1 METVLDSTQPLPVVV
16 DNSKSRYSRLRP
28 LSLGDVRLLDGV
40 LESRRRVNREATL
53 PSQYDHLEQT
63 GRLDNFR
70 RAAGKLDAPFRGVY
84 FNDSDV
90 YKWLEAA
97 AWTLTSDPDPEL
109 ERMMNAA
116 IREIEDAQQP
126 DGYLNTYFTFEK
138 ASERWTD
145 LTHKHELYCAGH
157 LIQAAVAH
165 HRATGSQ
172 RLLNV
177 ARRFADHICD
187 TFGPEEEGK
196 RLGTDGHEEI
206 ELALVELYRDTGD
219 RTYLDQA
226 QFFVDLRGHGLLG
239 GRTYHGV
246 HGLLGGR
253 EYHQDH
259 KPLREMREMVGH
271 AVRAIYLNAGAA
283 DLYAEMGDPT
293 LLEALEQMW
302 HNMTTRR
309 MYVSGGIGSRYED
322 EAFGEDYELPN
333 ARAYAET
340 CAAVGSVM
348 WNWRM
353 LTIDGDARYA
363 DLLEHTLYNAA
374 LPGLSLDGHSYFYQN
389 PLSDSG
395 AHRRSPWFGVA
406 CCPPNVARLLAS
418 LPGYLYGVSDHGIW
432 VHLYAEGTA
441 EVSLDN
447 DRTVVLRQRT
457 QYPWDGDVEIE
468 VNGESEF
475 GLMLRI
481 PAWCE
486 EGGAIEINGDPFDG
500 SASPGSYAEIRRAW
514 RAGDKVRLSL
524 PMPVRCV
531 ECHPYVAENAGRVA
545 IMRGPLLY
553 CVEQVDNPGLDL
565 RDIVLP
571 AEASFSVQYR
581 PDLLS
586 GVAVLKT
593 LGEIIPPDEK
603 WRERLYR
610 RARPRTDAPQDTTV
624 EVTTIPYYAWANREP
639 GPMRVWLRSR
649 FPPR

>member
-1 METVLDSTQPLPVVV
+1 MVDTSLSPYAKLRPVQLDS
-16 DNSKSRYSRLRP
+16 
-28 LSLGDVRLLDGV
+28 VRLLDEFWEPRRE
-40 LESRRRVNREATL
+40 LNRRVTL
-53 PSQYDHLEQT
+53 ASQFDYLENT
-63 GRLDNFR
+63 GRMDNFR
-70 RAAGKLDAPFRGVY
+70 RAAGKIDVPFKGLY
-84 FNDSDV
+84 FNDSDI

-97 AWTLTSDPDPEL
+97 SWELLADSEVEL
-109 ERMMNAA
+109 EQMVDSA
-116 IREIEDAQQP
+116 ISEIEAAQQP
-126 DGYLNTYFTFEK
+126 DGYLDTYFTYER
-138 ASERWTD
+138 ASERWKHLTD
-145 LTHKHELYCAGH
+145 KHELYVAGH

-165 HRATGSQ
+165 HRATGSE

-206 ELALVELYRDTGD
+206 EMALVELYRDTGD

-226 QFFVDLRGHGLLG
+226 QFFVDVRGYGLLG
-239 GRTYHGV
+239 GRTHHGT
-246 HGLLGGR
+246 HGLPGGR
-253 EYHQDH
+253 EYYQDH
-259 KPLREMREMVGH
+259 EPLRDMHEMVGH
-271 AVRAIYLNAGAA
+271 AVRAVYLSSGAA
-283 DLYAEMGDPT
+283 DLYAETGDPT
-293 LLEALEQMW
+293 LLEALERLW

-309 MYVSGGIGSRYED
+309 LYVSGGIGSRYED

-333 ARAYAET
+333 DRAYAET
-340 CAAVGSVM
+340 CAAIGSVM

-395 AHRRSPWFGVA
+395 THRRSPWFDVA

-418 LPGYLYGVSDHGIW
+418 LPGYFYGVSDEGVW

-441 EVSLDN
+441 EVSLDD

-457 QYPWDGDVEIE
+457 QYPWDGEVDIE
-468 VNGESEF
+468 VDGESDF

-486 EGGAIEINGDPFDG
+486 EGAAIEINGHPFDG
-500 SASPGSYAEIRRAW
+500 SASAGSYAEIRRAW
-514 RAGDKVRLSL
+514 RRGDKVRLSL
-524 PMPVRCV
+524 PMPVRRV
-531 ECHPYVAENAGRVA
+531 ECHPYVVENAGRVA
-545 IMRGPLLY
+545 LMRGPLLY

-571 AEASFSVQYR
+571 DEGGFSVRSR
-581 PDLLS
+581 PDLLG
-586 GVAVLKT
+586 GVAVVET
-593 LGEIIPPDEK
+593 LAEIAPPDED
-603 WRERLYR
+603 WAERLYR
-610 RARPRTDAPQDTTV
+610 RARPRA
-624 EVTTIPYYAWANREP
+624 
-639 GPMRVWLRSR
+639 
-649 FPPR
+649 

>member
-1 METVLDSTQPLPVVV
+1 MENVLDTTQRSPVVV
-16 DNSKSRYSRLRP
+16 DTSKSRYSRLRP
-28 LSLGDVRLLDGV
+28 LPLSDLRLLDDL
-40 LESRRRVNREATL
+40 LEPRRRVNHETTL
-53 PSQYDHLEQT
+53 PSQYDLLEQT

-70 RAAGKLDAPFRGVY
+70 RAAGKIDVPFSGVY

-97 AWTLTSDPDPEL
+97 AWTLASDRDPEL
-109 ERMMNAA
+109 ERMVNVA
-116 IREIEDAQQP
+116 IGEIEDAQQP
-126 DGYLNTYFTFEK
+126 DGYLNTYFALERE
-138 ASERWTD
+138 SERWTD
-145 LTHKHELYCAGH
+145 LTHKHEMYCAGH

-165 HRATGSQ
+165 HRATGSE
-172 RLLNV
+172 RLLHV

-187 TFGPEEEGK
+187 IFGPEEEGK

-206 ELALVELYRDTGD
+206 EMALVELYRDTGD

-226 QFFVDLRGHGLLG
+226 TFFLDVRGHGLLG
-239 GRTYHGV
+239 GRTYHGT
-246 HGLLGGR
+246 HGLPGGR
-253 EYHQDH
+253 EYYQDH
-259 KPLREMREMVGH
+259 EPLRDMHEIVGH
-271 AVRAIYLNAGAA
+271 AVRAVYLNSGAA
-283 DLYAEMGDPT
+283 DLYAETGDPT
-293 LLEALEQMW
+293 LLEALERLW

-340 CAAVGSVM
+340 CAAIGSVM

-353 LTIDGDARYA
+353 LAIDGDARYA

-374 LPGLSLDGHSYFYQN
+374 LPGLSLDGESYFYQN

-395 AHRRSPWFGVA
+395 AHRRSSWFGVA

-418 LPGYLYGVSDHGIW
+418 LPGYFYGVSDDGVW
-432 VHLYAEGTA
+432 VHLYAEGRA
-441 EVSLDN
+441 EVRLSD
-447 DRTVVLRQRT
+447 DRTVGLRQRT
-457 QYPWDGDVEIE
+457 QYPWGGDVTIE
-468 VNGESEF
+468 VDAESEF
-475 GLMLRI
+475 GLRLRI

-486 EGGAIEINGDPFDG
+486 EGAAISINGDPFDG
-500 SASPGSYAEIRRAW
+500 SASPGSYAEIRRTW
-514 RAGDKVRLSL
+514 RPGDRVRLAL

-545 IMRGPLLY
+545 LMRGPLLY

-571 AEASFSVQYR
+571 DDASFSVQSR
-581 PDLLS
+581 PDLLG
-586 GVAVLKT
+586 GVAVLET
-593 LGEIIPPDEK
+593 LAEIVPPDEG
-603 WRERLYR
+603 WSERLYR
-610 RARPRTDAPQDTTV
+610 RTRPCTDEPQDTTAKV
-624 EVTTIPYYAWANREP
+624 AAIPYYSWANRDP

-649 FPPR
+649 LL

>member
-1 METVLDSTQPLPVVV
+1 METALDSTHLLPVVV
-16 DNSKSRYSRLRP
+16 DSSKSRYSRLRP
-28 LSLGDVRLLDGV
+28 LPLSGVRLSDSF
-40 LESRRRVNREATL
+40 LEPRRRVNREVTL

-70 RAAGKLDAPFRGVY
+70 RAAGKIDAPFRGVY

-97 AWTLTSDPDPEL
+97 AWTLASDPDPEL
-109 ERMMNAA
+109 ERMVDTA
-116 IREIEDAQQP
+116 IGEIEDAQQP

-145 LTHKHELYCAGH
+145 LTHKHELYGAGH

-172 RLLNV
+172 RLLKV
-177 ARRFADHICD
+177 ACRFADNICG

-206 ELALVELYRDTGD
+206 EMALVELYRETGD
-219 RTYLDQA
+219 REYLDQA
-226 QFFVDLRGHGLLG
+226 QFFVDVRG
-239 GRTYHGV
+239 Y
-246 HGLLGGR
+246 GLLGGR

-259 KPLREMREMVGH
+259 QPFREMREMTGH
-271 AVRAIYLNAGAA
+271 AVRAVYLNAGAA
-283 DLYAEMGDPT
+283 DLHAETGDHT
-293 LLEALEQMW
+293 LLEALECLW

-309 MYVSGGIGSRYED
+309 MYVSGGIGSHYED

-353 LTIDGDARYA
+353 LTVDGDTRYA
-363 DLLEHTLYNAA
+363 DLLEHTLYNAV
-374 LPGLSLDGHSYFYQN
+374 LVGVSLVGDSHFYQN
-389 PLSDSG
+389 PLANSG
-395 AHRRSPWFGVA
+395 APRRSPWFDVA
-406 CCPPNVARLLAS
+406 CCPPTVARLLAS
-418 LPGYLYGVSDHGIW
+418 LPGYFYGVSDEGVW

-441 EVSLDN
+441 EVSLD
-447 DRTVVLRQRT
+447 DVRTVVLRQHT

-468 VNGESEF
+468 VDGEREF
-475 GLMLRI
+475 ALMLRI

-486 EGGAIEINGDPFDG
+486 EGVAIEINGQPFDG
-500 SASPGSYAEIRRAW
+500 SASPGSYAEIHRAW
-514 RAGDKVRLSL
+514 RPGDKVHLTL
-524 PMPVRCV
+524 PMPVRRV
-531 ECHPYVAENAGRVA
+531 EGHPYVAEDAGRVA

-553 CVEQVDNPGLDL
+553 CVEQVDNLGLDL

-571 AEASFSVQYR
+571 AEASFSVRFR
-581 PDLLS
+581 PDLLG
-586 GVAVLKT
+586 GVAVLET

-603 WRERLYR
+603 WRGRLYR
-610 RARPRTDAPQDTTV
+610 RVHPRTDKPQDTTV
-624 EVTTIPYYAWANREP
+624 EVTVTPYYAWANRDP
-639 GPMRVWLRSR
+639 GPM
-649 FPPR
+649 

>member
-1 METVLDSTQPLPVVV
+1 MDNVLDSTQRSPVVV
-16 DNSKSRYSRLRP
+16 DTSKSRYSRLRP
-28 LSLGDVRLLDGV
+28 LPLSDVHLLDD
-40 LESRRRVNREATL
+40 LLKPRRRVNHETTL
-53 PSQYDHLEQT
+53 PSQYDLLEQT

-70 RAAGKLDAPFRGVY
+70 RAAGKMDAPFSGVY

-97 AWTLTSDPDPEL
+97 AWTLASDRDPEL
-109 ERMMNAA
+109 ERMVNVA
-116 IREIEDAQQP
+116 IGEIEDAQQP
-126 DGYLNTYFTFEK
+126 DGYLNTYFVSEK
-138 ASERWTD
+138 APERWTD

-165 HRATGSQ
+165 HRATGSE

-177 ARRFADHICD
+177 ACRFADHICN

-206 ELALVELYRDTGD
+206 EMALVELYRDTGD
-219 RTYLDQA
+219 RKYLDQA
-226 QFFVDLRGHGLLG
+226 RFFVDVRGHGLLG
-239 GRTYHGV
+239 GRAYHGT
-246 HGLLGGR
+246 HGLSGGR
-253 EYHQDH
+253 EYYQDH
-259 KPLREMREMVGH
+259 EPLRDMHEMVGH
-271 AVRAIYLNAGAA
+271 AVRAVYLTSAAA
-283 DLYAEMGDPT
+283 DLYAETGDPT
-293 LLEALEQMW
+293 LLEALERLW

-340 CAAVGSVM
+340 CAAIGSVM

-353 LTIDGDARYA
+353 LAIDGDARYA

-374 LPGLSLDGHSYFYQN
+374 LPGLSLDGESYFYQN

-395 AHRRSPWFGVA
+395 AHRRSSWFGVA
-406 CCPPNVARLLAS
+406 CCPPNAARLLAS
-418 LPGYLYGVSDHGIW
+418 LPGYFYSVSDDGVW
-432 VHLYAEGTA
+432 VHLYAEGRA
-441 EVSLDN
+441 EVRLSD
-447 DRTVVLRQRT
+447 DRTVSLRQRT
-457 QYPWDGDVEIE
+457 QYPWDGNVEIE
-468 VNGESEF
+468 VDAESDF

-486 EGGAIEINGDPFDG
+486 EGAEIDINGHPFDG
-500 SASPGSYAEIRRAW
+500 SVSPGSYAEIRRTW
-514 RAGDKVRLSL
+514 QPGDRVRLAL
-524 PMPVRCV
+524 PMPVRY
-531 ECHPYVAENAGRVA
+531 EESHPYVAENAGRVA

-571 AEASFSVQYR
+571 DDAASFSVQSR
-581 PDLLS
+581 PDLLG
-586 GVAVLKT
+586 GVAVLET
-593 LGEIIPPDEK
+593 LAEIVLPDEE
-603 WRERLYR
+603 WRKRLYCR
-610 RARPRTDAPQDTTV
+610 VRPRADEPQDTTAK
-624 EVTTIPYYAWANREP
+624 VTAIPYYAWANRDP

-649 FPPR
+649 LL

>member
-1 METVLDSTQPLPVVV
+1 METALDSTQPLPVVV
-16 DNSKSRYSRLRP
+16 DSSRSRYSRLRP
-28 LSLGDVRLLDGV
+28 LPLSDVRLSDGF
-40 LESRRRVNREATL
+40 LEPRRRVNREVTL

-70 RAAGKLDAPFRGVY
+70 RAAGKIDAPFRGVY

-97 AWTLTSDPDPEL
+97 AWTLASDPDPEL
-109 ERMMNAA
+109 ERMVDAA
-116 IREIEDAQQP
+116 IGEIEDAQQP

-165 HRATGSQ
+165 HRATASQ
-172 RLLNV
+172 RLLKV
-177 ARRFADHICD
+177 ARRFADNICD
-187 TFGPEEEGK
+187 TFGPEEKGR

-206 ELALVELYRDTGD
+206 EMALVELYRDTGG
-219 RTYLDQA
+219 RRYLDQA
-226 QFFVDLRGHGLLG
+226 QFFVDVRGHGLLG
-239 GRTYHGV
+239 SSTFHGYEDPS
-246 HGLLGGR
+246 GGR

-259 KPLREMREMVGH
+259 QPFREMREMTGH
-271 AVRAIYLNAGAA
+271 AVRAVYLNAGAA
-283 DLYAEMGDPT
+283 DLYAETGDPT
-293 LLEALEQMW
+293 LLEALERLW

-322 EAFGEDYELPN
+322 EAYGEDYELPN

-353 LTIDGDARYA
+353 LSIDGDARYA

-395 AHRRSPWFGVA
+395 THRRSPWFGVA
-406 CCPPNVARLLAS
+406 CCPPNIARLLAS
-418 LPGYLYGVSDHGIW
+418 LPGYFYGVSDEGVW
-432 VHLYAEGTA
+432 MHLYAEGTA
-441 EVSLDN
+441 EVGLED

-468 VNGESEF
+468 VDGEREF
-475 GLMLRI
+475 ALMLRI

-486 EGGAIEINGDPFDG
+486 EGVAIEINGQPFDG

-514 RAGDKVRLSL
+514 RPGDKVRLTL

-531 ECHPYVAENAGRVA
+531 ECHPYVAEDAGRVA

-553 CVEQVDNPGLDL
+553 CVEQVDSPGLDL

-571 AEASFSVQYR
+571 AEANFSVR
-581 PDLLS
+581 FRSDLLG
-586 GVAVLKT
+586 GVAVLET
-593 LGEIIPPDEK
+593 LAGTIPPDEG
-603 WRERLYR
+603 WRGRLYR
-610 RARPRTDAPQDTTV
+610 SARPRADASQDTTV
-624 EVTTIPYYAWANREP
+624 ELTATPYYAWANRDP

-649 FPPR
+649 IRPR

>member
-1 METVLDSTQPLPVVV
+1 METALDSTQLLPVVV
-16 DNSKSRYSRLRP
+16 DSSKSRYSRLRP
-28 LSLGDVRLLDGV
+28 LPLSDVRLSDAF
-40 LESRRRVNREATL
+40 LEPRRRVNREVTL
-53 PSQYDHLEQT
+53 PSQYEHLEQT

-70 RAAGKLDAPFRGVY
+70 RAAGKIDAPFRGVY

-97 AWTLTSDPDPEL
+97 AWTLASDPDPEL
-109 ERMMNAA
+109 ERMVDAA
-116 IREIEDAQQP
+116 IGEIEDAQQP

-138 ASERWTD
+138 ALERWTD

-172 RLLNV
+172 RLLKV
-177 ARRFADHICD
+177 ARRFADNICD
-187 TFGPEEEGK
+187 TFGPEVEGK

-206 ELALVELYRDTGD
+206 EMALVELYRVTGD
-219 RTYLDQA
+219 REYLDQA
-226 QFFVDLRGHGLLG
+226 QFFVDVRG
-239 GRTYHGV
+239 Y
-246 HGLLGGR
+246 GLLGGR

-259 KPLREMREMVGH
+259 KPFREMREMVGH
-271 AVRAIYLNAGAA
+271 AVRAVYLNAGAA
-283 DLYAEMGDPT
+283 DLHTETGDPT
-293 LLEALEQMW
+293 LLEALECLW
-302 HNMTTRR
+302 HSMTTRR
-309 MYVSGGIGSRYED
+309 MYVSGGLGSRYED
-322 EAFGEDYELPN
+322 EAFGEDHELPN

-353 LTIDGDARYA
+353 LIIDGDARYA

-441 EVSLDN
+441 EVSLEN

-457 QYPWDGDVEIE
+457 KYPWDGGVEIE

-486 EGGAIEINGDPFDG
+486 DGGAIEINGDPFDS
-500 SASPGSYAEIRRAW
+500 SAPPGSYAEIRRAW
-514 RAGDKVRLSL
+514 RRGDKVRLSL

-531 ECHPYVAENAGRVA
+531 ECHPYVVENAGRVA
-545 IMRGPLLY
+545 LMRGPLLY
-553 CVEQVDNPGLDL
+553 CVEQVDNPDTALDDL
-565 RDIVLP
+565 ELP
-571 AEASFSVQYR
+571 GEASFLTDFW
-581 PDLLS
+581 PNLLG
-586 GVAVLKT
+586 GVVALTVDARVN
-593 LGEIIPPDEK
+593 PPEDS
-603 WRERLYR
+603 WSTALYR
-610 RARPRTDAPQDTTV
+610 TARFDDGAVGRDQVSLTA
-624 EVTTIPYYAWANREP
+624 IPYHTWANREP
-639 GPMRVWLRSR
+639 GPMRVWLRR
-649 FPPR
+649 GA

>member
-1 METVLDSTQPLPVVV
+1 MVDTSLSPYAKLRPVQLDS
-16 DNSKSRYSRLRP
+16 
-28 LSLGDVRLLDGV
+28 VRLLDEFWEPRRELNHRV
-40 LESRRRVNREATL
+40 TLASQFDYLEN
-53 PSQYDHLEQT
+53 T
-63 GRLDNFR
+63 GRMDNFR
-70 RAAGKLDAPFRGVY
+70 RAAGKIDVPFKGLY
-84 FNDSDV
+84 FNDSDI

-97 AWTLTSDPDPEL
+97 SWELLAGSDVEL
-109 ERMMNAA
+109 EQMVDSA
-116 IREIEDAQQP
+116 ISEIEAAQQP
-126 DGYLNTYFTFEK
+126 DGYLNTFFTYER
-138 ASERWTD
+138 ASERWKHLTD
-145 LTHKHELYCAGH
+145 KHELYCAGH

-165 HRATGSQ
+165 HRATGSE

-206 ELALVELYRDTGD
+206 EMALVELFRDTGD
-219 RTYLDQA
+219 RKDLDQA
-226 QFFVDLRGHGLLG
+226 KFFVDVRGRGLLG
-239 GRTYHGV
+239 GRTYHGI
-246 HGLLGGR
+246 HGLSGGR

-271 AVRAIYLNAGAA
+271 AVRAVYLNAGAA
-283 DLYAEMGDPT
+283 DLYAETGDPT
-293 LLEALEQMW
+293 LLEALERLW

-322 EAFGEDYELPN
+322 EAYGEDYELPN

-353 LTIDGDARYA
+353 LSIDGDARYA

-374 LPGLSLDGHSYFYQN
+374 LPGLSLDGHSHFYQN

-395 AHRRSPWFGVA
+395 AHRRSPWFDVA

-418 LPGYLYGVSDHGIW
+418 LPGYFYGVSDEGVW

-441 EVSLDN
+441 EVSLD
-447 DRTVVLRQRT
+447 DARTVVLRQRT

-468 VNGESEF
+468 VDGEREF
-475 GLMLRI
+475 ALMLRI

-486 EGGAIEINGDPFDG
+486 EGVAIEINGQPFGG

-514 RAGDKVRLSL
+514 RPGDKVRLTL
-524 PMPVRCV
+524 PMPVRWV
-531 ECHPYVAENAGRVA
+531 ECHPYVAEDAGRVA

-571 AEASFSVQYR
+571 AEASFSVR
-581 PDLLS
+581 FRADLLG
-586 GVAVLKT
+586 GVVVLET
-593 LGEIIPPDEK
+593 LGEIIPPDEG
-603 WRERLYR
+603 WRGRLYR
-610 RARPRTDAPQDTTV
+610 RARPRTDKPQDTTV
-624 EVTTIPYYAWANREP
+624 EVTAIPYYAWANRDP
-639 GPMRVWLRSR
+639 GPMRIWLRSR
-649 FPPR
+649 FPPP

>member
-1 METVLDSTQPLPVVV
+1 MEAVLDSTQCSPVVV
-16 DNSKSRYSRLRP
+16 DTSKSRYSRLRP
-28 LSLGDVRLLDGV
+28 LPLSEVRLLDGL
-40 LESRRRVNREATL
+40 LEPRRRVNREATL
-53 PSQYDHLEQT
+53 PSQYDRLEQT

-70 RAAGKLDAPFRGVY
+70 RAAGRIDVTYSGIY

-97 AWTLTSDPDPEL
+97 AWTLASDPDPQL
-109 ERMMNAA
+109 ERMVN
-116 IREIEDAQQP
+116 ITIGEIEDAQQP

-172 RLLNV
+172 RLLKV
-177 ARRFADHICD
+177 ACRFADNICD

-206 ELALVELYRDTGD
+206 EMALVELYRETGD
-219 RTYLDQA
+219 REYLDQA
-226 QFFVDLRGHGLLG
+226 QFFVDVRGYGF
-239 GRTYHGV
+239 
-246 HGLLGGR
+246 LGGR

-259 KPLREMREMVGH
+259 KPFKEMGEMVGH
-271 AVRAIYLNAGAA
+271 AVRAVYLNAGAA
-283 DLYAEMGDPT
+283 DLYAETGDPT
-293 LLEALEQMW
+293 LLKALECLW
-302 HNMTTRR
+302 HHMMTRR

-395 AHRRSPWFGVA
+395 THRRSPWFGVA
-406 CCPPNVARLLAS
+406 CCPPNIARLLAS
-418 LPGYLYGVSDHGIW
+418 LPGYFYGVSDEDVW

-441 EVSLDN
+441 EVSLDD

-457 QYPWDGDVEIE
+457 QYPWDGVVEIE
-468 VNGESEF
+468 VDGEREF
-475 GLMLRI
+475 ALMLRI

-486 EGGAIEINGDPFDG
+486 EGVAIEINGQPFDG

-514 RAGDKVRLSL
+514 RTGDKVRLTL
-524 PMPVRCV
+524 PMPVRRV
-531 ECHPYVAENAGRVA
+531 ECHPYVAEDAGRVA
-545 IMRGPLLY
+545 VMRGPLLY

-571 AEASFSVQYR
+571 AEASFSVRFR
-581 PDLLS
+581 PDLL
-586 GVAVLKT
+586 GGIAVLET
-593 LGEIIPPDEK
+593 LARTIPLDEG
-603 WRERLYR
+603 WSGRLYR
-610 RARPRTDAPQDTTV
+610 RARASTDVPQDTTV
-624 EVTTIPYYAWANREP
+624 ELTATPYYAWANRDP

-649 FPPR
+649 LL

>member
-1 METVLDSTQPLPVVV
+1 METALDSTQLLPVVV
-16 DNSKSRYSRLRP
+16 DSSKSRYSRLRP
-28 LSLGDVRLLDGV
+28 LPLSDVRLSDGF
-40 LESRRRVNREATL
+40 LEPRRRVNREVTL

-70 RAAGKLDAPFRGVY
+70 RAAGKIDAPFRGVY

-97 AWTLTSDPDPEL
+97 AWTLASDPDPEL
-109 ERMMNAA
+109 ERMVDAA
-116 IREIEDAQQP
+116 IGEIEDAQQP
-126 DGYLNTYFTFEK
+126 DGYLNTYFTFEE

-172 RLLNV
+172 RLLKV
-177 ARRFADHICD
+177 ACRFADNICA

-206 ELALVELYRDTGD
+206 EMALVELYRETGD
-219 RTYLDQA
+219 REYLDQA
-226 QFFVDLRGHGLLG
+226 QFFVDVRG
-239 GRTYHGV
+239 Y
-246 HGLLGGR
+246 GLLGGR

-259 KPLREMREMVGH
+259 KPFREMREMVGH
-271 AVRAIYLNAGAA
+271 AVRAVYLNAGAA
-283 DLYAEMGDPT
+283 DLHAETGDPT
-293 LLEALEQMW
+293 LLEALECLW

-322 EAFGEDYELPN
+322 EAFGEDHELPN

-374 LPGLSLDGHSYFYQN
+374 LPGLSLDGHSHFYQN

-395 AHRRSPWFGVA
+395 AHRRSPWFDVA

-418 LPGYLYGVSDHGIW
+418 LPGYFYGVSDEGVW

-441 EVSLDN
+441 EVSLGD
-447 DRTVVLRQRT
+447 DRTVFLRQRT

-468 VNGESEF
+468 VDGEREF
-475 GLMLRI
+475 ALMLRI

-486 EGGAIEINGDPFDG
+486 EGGAIEINGRPFEG
-500 SASPGSYAEIRRAW
+500 SVSPGSYAEIRRAW
-514 RAGDKVRLSL
+514 RPGDKVRLTL

-531 ECHPYVAENAGRVA
+531 ECHPYVAEDAGRVA
-545 IMRGPLLY
+545 VMRGPLLY

-571 AEASFSVQYR
+571 AEASFSVRSR
-581 PDLLS
+581 PDLLG
-586 GVAVLKT
+586 GVAVL
-593 LGEIIPPDEK
+593 EILVEPIPPDEG
-603 WRERLYR
+603 WRGRLYR
-610 RARPRTDAPQDTTV
+610 RARPRADASQDTTA
-624 EVTTIPYYAWANREP
+624 ELTATPYYAWANRDP